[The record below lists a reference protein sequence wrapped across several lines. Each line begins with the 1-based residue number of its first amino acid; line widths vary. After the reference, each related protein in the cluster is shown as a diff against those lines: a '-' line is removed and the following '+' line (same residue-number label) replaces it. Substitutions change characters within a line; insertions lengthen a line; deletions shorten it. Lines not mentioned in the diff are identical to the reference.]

1 MLLVSDM
8 ADKPQQREFVLRLM
22 SLTKAYRRYAN
33 DELERSG
40 LSHSTALVVTLLND
54 TREDCSQKFL
64 ADHLDV
70 APASLVPLLKQIE
83 ADGLITRRQ
92 DADDRRVNHIE
103 LTARGERLAKEARR
117 VLDAVRARLF
127 ANVDHGDLDAALRVA
142 ESLQRAIAAQKTRL
156 K

>member
-1 MLLVSDM
+1 M
-8 ADKPQQREFVLRLM
+8 
-22 SLTKAYRRYAN
+22 
-33 DELERSG
+33 
-40 LSHSTALVVTLLND
+40 VVTLLND

-92 DADDRRVNHIE
+92 DDDDRRVNHIE

-127 ANVDHGDLDAALRVA
+127 ADVDQGDLDAAVRVA
-142 ESLQRAIAAQKTRL
+142 GNLQRAITKTRL